1 MDCYNERDF
10 ETNVE
15 EEPLLSWVVM
25 TTQLT
30 EAGGEYTVLID
41 YSLVTIV
48 DHTLE
53 NNMIN
58 VGRMIDT
65 GSGIFEMI
73 KRLLSIPKNMMQP
86 LDMYE
91 EMVEV
96 CEIFQMDGEG
106 QNLSPIMMPAEILDR
121 LVKHEHDTKEN
132 AGDLAKEHMVVEM
145 GWSNTGVHVIVVE
158 PMIERHEKVITNPNN
173 KDDEANWS
181 CVEIQGNEDWLT
193 KY

>member
-73 KRLLSIPKNMMQP
+73 KRLLSIPKNMTQP

-91 EMVEV
+91 EMVEK
-96 CEIFQMDGEG
+96 
-106 QNLSPIMMPAEILDR
+106 LSPIMMPAEILDTR
-121 LVKHEHDTKEN
+121 VKHEHDTKEN
-132 AGDLAKEHMVVEM
+132 AGYLAKEHMIVEM

-158 PMIERHEKVITNPNN
+158 PMLEHRGGVITYPNN
-173 KDDEANWS
+173 KEDEVNAL
-181 CVEIQGNEDWLT
+181 CVEIEGNEDWLT